1 MAQLTI
7 RAVMRAEA
15 EDAYSLIE
23 EYYEAIKVVA
33 RDDRT
38 RILDYI
44 SDAESCILLA
54 YDGSTPVGCILY
66 RPLPHMGA
74 AGEVKRLYV
83 RPQYRQRGIAKE
95 LLKALEAFA
104 RSREA
109 GGSISIRPTICTPRS
124 PSTNAKDISAVTVT
138 TTILRRLSLCGRGS
152 GILRDYFT
160 AEKLVDVMLHLQN
173 VVFDHERTVIGLS
186 PPM

>member
-54 YDGSTPVGCILY
+54 YDGSTPVGCVLY

-109 GGSISIRPTICTPRS
+109 RWLYLDTTDDLHAAIAFYERQGYIRCDRYNDNPQATIFMR
-124 PSTNAKDISAVTVT
+124 K
-138 TTILRRLSLCGRGS
+138 R
-152 GILRDYFT
+152 LRDT
-160 AEKLVDVMLHLQN
+160 A
-173 VVFDHERTVIGLS
+173 
-186 PPM
+186 